1 MGAFVNSIEINRAA
15 DEVFAYVVD
24 PTKFPEW
31 QLDVMDVSVEGNR
44 VGSRFTTVRKVGG
57 AERSMTQ
64 EITENVP
71 PRSWAAQ
78 GVDGP
83 VRPNATV
90 GVESLGVGRCR
101 VTFGLD
107 FDGRGMAAAL
117 VPMVR
122 RMAAKAAPASHQ
134 RLKELLEGAA

>member
-1 MGAFVNSIEINRAA
+1 MAPFVNSIEINRPA

-24 PTKFPEW
+24 PAKFPEW
-31 QLDVMDVSVEGNR
+31 QLDVTDVSVEGNR
-44 VGSRFTTVRKVGG
+44 VGSRFTTVRKIGG

-71 PRSWAAQ
+71 PRSWAAR

-90 GVESLGVGRCR
+90 GVEPLGAGRCR

-122 RMAAKAAPASHQ
+122 RMAAKGAPASHQ
-134 RLKELLEGAA
+134 RLKELLEDA

>member
-1 MGAFVNSIEINRAA
+1 MTALVNSIEINRPA

-24 PTKFPEW
+24 PAKFPEW
-31 QLDVMDVSVEGNR
+31 QRDVTRVSVQGDE
-44 VGSRFTTVRKVGG
+44 VGSHFTTVRKIGG

-64 EITENVP
+64 EITESVP
-71 PRSWAAQ
+71 PRTWAAR

-83 VRPNATV
+83 IRPNATV
-90 GVESLGVGRCR
+90 DIEPIAADRCR

-107 FDGRGMAAAL
+107 FDGRGMASAL

-122 RMAAKAAPASHQ
+122 RMATKVAPASHQ
-134 RLKELLEGAA
+134 RLKELLEGRG

>member
-1 MGAFVNSIEINRAA
+1 MTAFMNTIEISRPA

-24 PTKFPEW
+24 PAKFPEW
-31 QLDVMDVSVEGNR
+31 QRDVTRVSVQGDE
-44 VGSRFTTVRKVGG
+44 VGSRFTTVRKIGG

-64 EITENVP
+64 EITESVP
-71 PRSWAAQ
+71 PRTWAAR

-83 VRPNATV
+83 IRPNATV
-90 GVESLGVGRCR
+90 AIESIADDRCR

-107 FDGRGMAAAL
+107 FDGRGMASAL

-122 RMAAKAAPASHQ
+122 RMAAKVAPASHQ
-134 RLKELLEGAA
+134 RLKELLEGHQ

>member
-1 MGAFVNSIEINRAA
+1 MTAFVNSIEIDRPA

-24 PTKFPEW
+24 PAKFPEW
-31 QLDVMDVSVEGNR
+31 QRDVTRVSVQGDE
-44 VGSRFTTVRKVGG
+44 VGSHFTTVRKIGG

-64 EITENVP
+64 EITESVP
-71 PRSWAAQ
+71 PRTWAAR

-83 VRPNATV
+83 IRPNATV
-90 GVESLGVGRCR
+90 DIEPIAADRCR

-107 FDGRGMAAAL
+107 FDGRGMASAL

-122 RMAAKAAPASHQ
+122 RMAAKVAPASHQ
-134 RLKELLEGAA
+134 RLKELLEGDQ

>member
-1 MGAFVNSIEINRAA
+1 MTAFMNTIEISRPA

-24 PTKFPEW
+24 PAKFPEW
-31 QLDVMDVSVEGNR
+31 QRDVTRVSVQGDE
-44 VGSRFTTVRKVGG
+44 VGSRFTTVRKIGG

-64 EITENVP
+64 EITESVP
-71 PRSWAAQ
+71 PRTWAAR

-83 VRPNATV
+83 IRPNATV
-90 GVESLGVGRCR
+90 DIESIADDRCR

-107 FDGRGMAAAL
+107 FDGRGMASAL

-122 RMAAKAAPASHQ
+122 RMAAKVAPASHQ
-134 RLKELLEGAA
+134 RLKELLEGHQ

>member
-1 MGAFVNSIEINRAA
+1 MAAIMNTIEIDRPV

-24 PTKFPEW
+24 PAKFPEW
-31 QLDVMDVSVEGNR
+31 QLDVTGVDVEGDE
-44 VGSRFTTVRKVGG
+44 VGSRFTTVRKIGG
-57 AERSMTQ
+57 TERSMTQ
-64 EITENVP
+64 EITESVP
-71 PRSWAAQ
+71 PRTWAAR

-83 VRPNATV
+83 IRPNATV
-90 GVESLGVGRCR
+90 DIEPIAADRCR

-122 RMAAKAAPASHQ
+122 RMAAKAAPASHR
-134 RLKELLEGAA
+134 RLKELLESYR